1 MRFFSFCI
9 IILTSFFLGDAK
21 RVLAEAGL
29 IDYRSMNLELAQM
42 LAQKTLEACRGE
54 GYQVTVVVID
64 RSGVVQ
70 VLVRDQ
76 SAGIFTPD
84 IATRKARSA
93 LSFHDD
99 TINLVEPTKP
109 DKAASGIRDFPQALI
124 LGGGGRNDVAGGI
137 VGSIG
142 VSGAPGPDIDD
153 VCTRKG
159 IATIDD
165 ILNFKNFQD
174 EVLFYISSH
183 LGNKNNVK
191 LMDIL

>member
-54 GYQVTVVVID
+54 GYKVTVVVID

-70 VLVRDQ
+70 VLIQDQ

-84 IATRKARSA
+84 IATRKARTA
-93 LSFHDD
+93 LSFHAD
-99 TINLVEPTKP
+99 TINLVEPTEQ

-124 LGGGGRNDVAGGI
+124 LGGGVRIEAAGSI
-137 VGSIG
+137 AGSIG
-142 VSGAPGPDIDD
+142 VSGAPGPDIDY
-153 VCTRKG
+153 VCARKR

-165 ILNFKNFQD
+165 FFNF
-174 EVLFYISSH
+174 
-183 LGNKNNVK
+183 
-191 LMDIL
+191 